1 MSASAK
7 CLEPKFNFRA
17 DTSGPADHPS
27 AVCRAKSSAVSQGNA
42 GRLAGA
48 AGLYVFFVS
57 GLLWSQPA
65 WMVVFAPLVQ
75 LGVGRSL
82 FSYFG
87 GDERRHLTGR

>member
-1 MSASAK
+1 MSVSAK
-7 CLEPKFNFRA
+7 YLDPKFNFRA
-17 DTSGPADHPS
+17 DIPRSADVPS
-27 AVCRAKSSAVSQGNA
+27 QVCKAESSAASPGNT

-87 GDERRHLTGR
+87 GDKRRHLTGR